1 MRALAG
7 TVLVLSSLS
16 AIGCADRDPYNAYDV
31 AAAQQFH
38 LQQEAEATKRAPVDP
53 NTVGA
58 VRAAGPATVRC
69 RCDEDGGLHVNAPQG
84 SVVRVPEEATR
95 EDAEAEITVPERKPG
110 TPIRRTVSL
119 GFVGDGPL
127 TQSPSRGGPWNV
139 PDALLPAHQ
148 HVEPRYPPVWGVGFA
163 PRGRYYGGYGSYG
176 SYGSYGRGG
185 SGGYGGSRGGAPA
198 AQPTGGHNLNFS
210 PHVRSSGVSFSRGG
224 GGHGGGG
231 GHVGGPR

>member
-16 AIGCADRDPYNAYDV
+16 AIGCAERDPYNAYDV
-31 AAAQQFH
+31 AAAHQFH
-38 LQQEAEATKRAPVDP
+38 IQQEAEATKRAPVDP

-58 VRAAGPATVRC
+58 ARAVGPATVRC
-69 RCDEDGGLHVNAPQG
+69 RCDEDGGLHVHAPQG

-127 TQSPSRGGPWNV
+127 TQSAGRGGPWNV
-139 PDALLPAHQ
+139 PDALLPPHQ
-148 HVEPRYPPVWGVGFA
+148 HVEPRYPPVWGVGYA
-163 PRGRYYGGYGSYG
+163 PYRGRYYGGTYSRGGYGSYG
-176 SYGSYGRGG
+176 SFG
-185 SGGYGGSRGGAPA
+185 GGSRGSAPA
-198 AQPTGGHNLNFS
+198 AQPSGGHNLHFS
-210 PHVRSSGVSFSRGG
+210 PHVRSSGTTFSSGG
-224 GGHGGGG
+224 GRSGGGPAG
-231 GHVGGPR
+231 MR